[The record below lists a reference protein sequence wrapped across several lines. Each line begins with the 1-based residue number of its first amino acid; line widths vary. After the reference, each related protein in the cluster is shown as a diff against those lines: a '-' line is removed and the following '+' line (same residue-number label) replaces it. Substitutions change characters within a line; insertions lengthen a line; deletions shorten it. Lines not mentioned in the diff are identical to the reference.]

1 MIFFGTGQYFD
12 FHHIL
17 NKDNLK
23 VQSFYAIWDKGDWSA
38 QTDPI
43 DKANDLIEQT
53 VTETATERTLSN
65 ATINYANNDL
75 GWYVD
80 LPTYGERIVRKPIGI
95 FSHISFFSQIPK
107 DPDVCI
113 EGSDA
118 WAMVARRDTASAL
131 VNGGTTLPAGTK
143 HTGLI
148 QDPIFVETTGGRL
161 IAPAFIFTDDG
172 SGNSSVSVSNI
183 IDIQKNY
190 ARSSWKRLQF

>member
-1 MIFFGTGQYFD
+1 MVFFGTGQFFD

-23 VQSFYAIWDKGDWSA
+23 VQSFYAIWDKGDWDV
-38 QTDPI
+38 QTDPVN
-43 DKANDLIEQT
+43 KANDLIEQT
-53 VTETATERTLSN
+53 ISETGSARTLSN
-65 ATINYANNDL
+65 ASIDYAASDL
-75 GWYVD
+75 GWHVD
-80 LPTYGERIVRKPIGI
+80 LPTYGERIVRKPISI
-95 FSHISFFSQIPK
+95 FSHISFFSQVPK

-118 WAMVARRDTASAL
+118 WAMIARRDTATAL
-131 VNGGTTLPAGTK
+131 VNGGTTLPAGTR

-161 IAPAFIFTDDG
+161 IAPAFIFTNNTNG
-172 SGNSSVSVSNI
+172 TSSVSVNNI

-190 ARSSWKRLQF
+190 SRSSWKRLQF